1 MAGLNASTLPGDG
14 SIRQVST
21 MKRKTIY
28 LVLCALGVALP
39 YWQFLPWVAANG
51 LNLSLFLHQASANRA
66 SGMFVMD
73 VLVSAIVLL
82 TFVRSQRAQLGP
94 VERWLPL
101 VAVLTVG
108 VSLGLPLFL
117 YMRERN
123 LERAGAQ
130 PRMAA

>member
-1 MAGLNASTLPGDG
+1 
-14 SIRQVST
+14 

-28 LVLCALGVALP
+28 LVLCVLGVALP
-39 YWQFLPWVAANG
+39 YWQFVPWVAANG
-51 LNLSLFLHQASANRA
+51 LNLSLFFHQASANRV

-73 VLVSAIVLL
+73 VLVSAVVLL
-82 TFVRSQRAQLGP
+82 TFVRMDRPRLGTLQ
-94 VERWLPL
+94 RWLPL

-123 LERAGAQ
+123 LEQAAAQ